1 MHVQWGRY
9 PNGRVA
15 LQLVDE
21 EGPVATATV
30 NVPEAELAADEVCIK
45 DYAENAG
52 VLDLLV
58 LMGVVEPTGRRIP
71 TGFVD
76 VPVARLLVAP
86 AE

>member
-1 MHVQWGRY
+1 MHVQWRRY

-21 EGPVATATV
+21 EGPMAVATV
-30 NVPEAELAADEVCIK
+30 NVPEADLGPDEVCIK

-58 LMGVVEPTGRRIP
+58 LMGVVEPTGRHIP
-71 TGFVD
+71 IGFVD
-76 VPVARLLVAP
+76 VPVARLVGASG
-86 AE
+86 A